1 MCSRR
6 KDIKSHTQ
14 DDSYLHV
21 LIKRGL
27 LITFLSFFL
36 FVILPAVYG
45 MEKGDPA
52 RGEASFNKRTCAFCH
67 TLNGRGGNV
76 GPDLTNIKERRS
88 DEWLLKWLKDP
99 PSIKPGTVMPKMKWE
114 SDQEIIDVIYYLKDP
129 G

>member
-1 MCSRR
+1 MNRTLMDVDYTEILKQAGLAGIFLCILLLFPFA
-6 KDIKSHTQ
+6 D
-14 DDSYLHV
+14 LH
-21 LIKRGL
+21 
-27 LITFLSFFL
+27 
-36 FVILPAVYG
+36 G

-67 TLNGRGGNV
+67 TLNGRGGDV

-88 DEWLLKWLKDP
+88 DEWLFKWLKDP
-99 PSIKPGTVMPKMKWE
+99 PSIKPDTIMPKMKWE